1 MSYSYY
7 EVYTNAQRAFSGLG
21 FPYGADEDAAYII
34 SWLEAFNLEGIHLF
48 SNVRKKID
56 GNFDGTL
63 KNSKLTN
70 KINLE
75 KKSSLMIGPGLID
88 LLNFHTLKNNEIN
101 IEIKNCYD
109 PLFLIPLLYRGIKKK
124 IFSKIIN
131 QNKVYAV
138 LGINEIYINHD
149 LKNNNCP
156 NFSLSLSRKEYQ
168 IYDKGESLNY
178 NILNKNLSNGLNP
191 NKSSWDEI
199 SDLAFRTYVPE
210 SEESREKGAG
220 GGDDND

>member
-34 SWLEAFNLEGIHLF
+34 SWLEAFELEGFNLF
-48 SNVRKKID
+48 SSVQKKID
-56 GNFDGTL
+56 SNFNGALD
-63 KNSKLTN
+63 NNKLFN

-75 KKSSLMIGPGLID
+75 KRSCLMIGPGLID
-88 LLNFHTLKNNEIN
+88 FLNFHTLKNNEIN
-101 IEIKNCYD
+101 IEFQNCSD
-109 PLFLIPLLYRGIKKK
+109 PLFLIPLLYRAIKKN

-131 QNKVYAV
+131 QNKIYVV
-138 LGINEIYINHD
+138 LG
-149 LKNNNCP
+149 KNNIFIHDDIKNNDCSDFIL
-156 NFSLSLSRKEYQ
+156 NLSTNEYQ
-168 IYDKGESLNY
+168 ISKEINSLDY
-178 NILNKNLSNGLNP
+178 NILNTNISNGLNP
-191 NKSSWDEI
+191 DQSSWDEI

-220 GGDDND
+220 GGDAND

>member
-34 SWLEAFNLEGIHLF
+34 SWLEAFELEGFNLF
-48 SNVRKKID
+48 SSIQKKI
-56 GNFDGTL
+56 GNNFNGAL
-63 KNSKLTN
+63 ENNKLFN

-75 KKSSLMIGPGLID
+75 KRSCLMIGPGLID
-88 LLNFHTLKNNEIN
+88 FLNFHTLKNNEIN
-101 IEIKNCYD
+101 IEFQNCSD
-109 PLFLIPLLYRGIKKK
+109 PLFLIPLLYRAIKKN

-131 QNKVYAV
+131 QNKIYVV
-138 LGINEIYINHD
+138 LG
-149 LKNNNCP
+149 KNNIFIHDDIKNNDCSDFIL
-156 NFSLSLSRKEYQ
+156 NLSTNEYQ
-168 IYDKGESLNY
+168 ISKEINSLDY
-178 NILNKNLSNGLNP
+178 NILNTNISNGLNP
-191 NKSSWDEI
+191 DQSSWDEI

-220 GGDDND
+220 GGDAND

>member
-34 SWLEAFNLEGIHLF
+34 SWLEAFELEGFNLF
-48 SNVRKKID
+48 SSIQKKID
-56 GNFDGTL
+56 NNFNGAL
-63 KNSKLTN
+63 ENNKLFN

-75 KKSSLMIGPGLID
+75 KRSCLMIGPGLID
-88 LLNFHTLKNNEIN
+88 FLNFHTLKNNEIN
-101 IEIKNCYD
+101 IEFQNCSD
-109 PLFLIPLLYRGIKKK
+109 PLFLIPLLYRAIKKN

-131 QNKVYAV
+131 QNKIYVV
-138 LGINEIYINHD
+138 LGKSNIFIHD
-149 LKNNNCP
+149 DIKNNDCSDFILN
-156 NFSLSLSRKEYQ
+156 LSTNEYQ
-168 IYDKGESLNY
+168 ISKEINSLDY
-178 NILNKNLSNGLNP
+178 NILNTNISNGLNP
-191 NKSSWDEI
+191 DQSSWDKI

-220 GGDDND
+220 GGDAND

>member
-34 SWLEAFNLEGIHLF
+34 SWLEAFNLKGIQLF
-48 SNVRKKID
+48 SNVQKKID
-56 GNFDGTL
+56 GNFNGAL
-63 KNSKLTN
+63 ENSKLSN

-88 LLNFHTLKNNEIN
+88 LLNFHTSKKNEIN
-101 IEIKNCYD
+101 IQIQNCSD
-109 PLFLIPLLYRGIKKK
+109 PLFLIPLLYRGIKKN

-149 LKNNNCP
+149 LKNNKCP
-156 NFSLSLSRKEYQ
+156 NFCLSLSKKEYQ
-168 IYDKGESLNY
+168 ISDKGECLNY
-178 NILNKNLSNGLNP
+178 NILNKNLSIGLNP
-191 NKSSWDEI
+191 NQSSWDEI

-220 GGDDND
+220 GGDAND

>member
-34 SWLEAFNLEGIHLF
+34 SWLEAFNLEGIQLF
-48 SNVRKKID
+48 SNVQKKID
-56 GNFDGTL
+56 SNFNGTL
-63 KNSKLTN
+63 ENSKLTN

-75 KKSSLMIGPGLID
+75 KRSSLMIGPGLID
-88 LLNFHTLKNNEIN
+88 LLNFQISKKNETN
-101 IEIKNCYD
+101 IEIQNCSD
-109 PLFLIPLLYRGIKKK
+109 PLFLIPLLYRSIKKN
-124 IFSKIIN
+124 IFSKMIN

-156 NFSLSLSRKEYQ
+156 NFSLSLSKKEYQ
-168 IYDKGESLNY
+168 ISDKGKSINY
-178 NILNKNLSNGLNP
+178 NILNKNLYNGLNP
-191 NKSSWDEI
+191 NQSGWDEI

-220 GGDDND
+220 GGDAND